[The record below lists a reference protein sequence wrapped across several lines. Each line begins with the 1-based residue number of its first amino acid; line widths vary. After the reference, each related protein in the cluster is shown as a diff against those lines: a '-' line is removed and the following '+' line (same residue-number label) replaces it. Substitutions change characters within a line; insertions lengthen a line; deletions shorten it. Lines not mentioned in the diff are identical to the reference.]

1 MAKKVSHPYSG
12 ALSLKFWGFWGFLSS
27 SNSCLGAI
35 FVLIWDFLRCFLSSC
50 GFCCS
55 SQDKKLNF
63 SWFSFKKNPSQNI
76 KNGKALLSFCCEMK
90 RREGTARHLNFVT
103 TRSNLGQKNN
113 LLLFFF
119 NAFSSLSNYKSCE
132 LFISFPPGAHSA
144 LKSICCFLFSHL
156 LDALSLWLLFISFSP
171 LKPSGLTPKISRDFI
186 FLSEI

>member
-1 MAKKVSHPYSG
+1 MERVLKFYSAPTPGVVELLKGWLLSQRFASLHCQQKPQTRWAWQQFYSKKNIFSVFWVAKKVSHPYSG

-50 GFCCS
+50 GFRCS
-55 SQDKKLNF
+55 SEDKKLNF

-113 LLLFFF
+113 LLLFF
-119 NAFSSLSNYKSCE
+119 
-132 LFISFPPGAHSA
+132 
-144 LKSICCFLFSHL
+144 
-156 LDALSLWLLFISFSP
+156 
-171 LKPSGLTPKISRDFI
+171 
-186 FLSEI
+186 